1 MNKETAI
8 NGDTTSGDI
17 HRMHRENIAKNNNKY
32 ERFFDRIL
40 SDEDIKEVFLTISNA
55 RTNFY
60 KKIYSMCITQLE
72 KWPTLPWLTT
82 TVKRRT
88 MIDMI
93 KQELKTIENKRF
105 NFEKYESVIR
115 LILGLKEEQ
124 NFNEPIITNMY
135 VAKLQN
141 IIMILEEAD
150 ADTSLKN
157 STKSTSAGIGY

>member
-1 MNKETAI
+1 MSEKTTINDETKSEDR
-8 NGDTTSGDI
+8 N
-17 HRMHRENIAKNNNKY
+17 RMHRENIAKNNNKY

-40 SDEDIKEVFLTISNA
+40 SDEDIKEAFLTISNA

-60 KKIYSMCITQLE
+60 KKIYSMCITPLE

-124 NFNEPIITNMY
+124 NFNEQIITNMY
-135 VAKLQN
+135 IAKLQN

-157 STKSTSAGIGY
+157 STKSTSASIGY

>member
-1 MNKETAI
+1 MNKETTI
-8 NGDTTSGDI
+8 NNDTTSGDI

-60 KKIYSMCITQLE
+60 KKIYSMCVTQLE

-105 NFEKYESVIR
+105 NFEKYESIIR

-124 NFNEPIITNMY
+124 NFNKPIITNMY

-141 IIMILEEAD
+141 ITMILEEAD
-150 ADTSLKN
+150 ADTSLKD
-157 STKSTSAGIGY
+157 SSKSTSAGIGY

>member
-1 MNKETAI
+1 MNKETTI
-8 NGDTTSGDI
+8 NEETKSGDR
-17 HRMHRENIAKNNNKY
+17 HRMHRENIVKNSNKY

-60 KKIYSMCITQLE
+60 KKIYSMCVTQLE

-124 NFNEPIITNMY
+124 HFNEPIITNMY

>member
-1 MNKETAI
+1 
-8 NGDTTSGDI
+8 
-17 HRMHRENIAKNNNKY
+17 
-32 ERFFDRIL
+32 
-40 SDEDIKEVFLTISNA
+40 
-55 RTNFY
+55 
-60 KKIYSMCITQLE
+60 
-72 KWPTLPWLTT
+72 
-82 TVKRRT
+82 

-124 NFNEPIITNMY
+124 HFNEPIITNMY

-141 IIMILEEAD
+141 ITMILEEAD
-150 ADTSLKN
+150 ADTSLKD

>member
-1 MNKETAI
+1 MSDEAAI
-8 NGDTTSGDI
+8 NEEIKSVDR
-17 HRMHRENIAKNNNKY
+17 HHMHRENIAKNNNKY

-60 KKIYSMCITQLE
+60 KKIYSMCVTSLE
-72 KWPTLPWLTT
+72 KWPKLPWLTT

-93 KQELKTIENKRF
+93 KQELKAIENKRF
-105 NFEKYESVIR
+105 NFEKYESVIG

-124 NFNEPIITNMY
+124 HFNEPIITNMY

-141 IIMILEEAD
+141 IIMILEDAD
-150 ADTSLKN
+150 ADKSLKE
-157 STKSTSAGIGY
+157 STKSASAGICY

>member
-1 MNKETAI
+1 MSKETAI
-8 NGDTTSGDI
+8 NEETASGDR
-17 HRMHRENIAKNNNKY
+17 HRIHRENIVKNNNKY

-40 SDEDIKEVFLTISNA
+40 SDEDIREVFLTISNA

-93 KQELKTIENKRF
+93 KQEVKTIENKRF
-105 NFEKYESVIR
+105 NFEKYDSVIR

-124 NFNEPIITNMY
+124 NCNEQIITNMY

-150 ADTSLKN
+150 ADTSLKD
-157 STKSTSAGIGY
+157 TAKSTSAGIGY

>member
-8 NGDTTSGDI
+8 NDDTISGDI

-60 KKIYSMCITQLE
+60 KKIYSMCVTKLE
-72 KWPTLPWLTT
+72 NWPTLPWLTT

-115 LILGLKEEQ
+115 LILGLKEGQ
-124 NFNEPIITNMY
+124 NFNEPIVTNMY

>member
-40 SDEDIKEVFLTISNA
+40 SDEDIREVFLTISNA

-72 KWPTLPWLTT
+72 KWQTLPWLTS

-150 ADTSLKN
+150 ADTSLKD

>member
-1 MNKETAI
+1 MSKETVI
-8 NGDTTSGDI
+8 DENTKSDDR
-17 HRMHRENIAKNNNKY
+17 HRIHRENMVKNNNKY

-40 SDEDIKEVFLTISNA
+40 SDEDIREVFLTISNA

-60 KKIYSMCITQLE
+60 KKIYSMCVTQLE
-72 KWPTLPWLTT
+72 KWQTLPWLAT

-93 KQELKTIENKRF
+93 KQELTNIENKRF

-124 NFNEPIITNMY
+124 NFNEAIITNMY
-135 VAKLQN
+135 IAKLQN

-150 ADTSLKN
+150 ADTGLKD
-157 STKSTSAGIGY
+157 TAKSTSAGIGY